1 MCEWG
6 GKNVSNRYGRG
17 KGCVGVAFFVWFA
30 QVKTLVNYLPLVFIQ
45 AMLIHDKS
53 STSEQREMEGL
64 L

>member
-1 MCEWG
+1 M
-6 GKNVSNRYGRG
+6 SNRYGRG